1 MSFFFICKLFKMLL
15 LCFICPCGKIRI
27 KLGNII
33 IMFDLS
39 IRNLMIERFNLC
51 RMSVVHLLFFFSK
64 IGIHFVDCFLMLNAF
79 GLESISK
86 LLIFVRQIGNLTS
99 VLFNLRMTFFK
110 VFRKSRN
117 LCKLFGNLSFK
128 LCNMSLLLGDNSFLL
143 FHLCLQTSI
152 LLHKNE
158 NSVI

>member
-1 MSFFFICKLFKMLL
+1 MLL
-15 LCFICPCGKIRI
+15 LCFICLCRKIRI
-27 KLGNII
+27 QLCYISV
-33 IMFDLS
+33 MF
-39 IRNLMIERFNLC
+39 NLCIVEFMVKRFNLC

-79 GLESISK
+79 GLESISE

-117 LCKLFGNLSFK
+117 LCKLLGNLSFK
-128 LCNMSLLLGDNSFLL
+128 FFDMSLLLSDNSFLL

-152 LLHKNE
+152 LLHKHE